1 MNQYLSEIRIFS
13 FNYAPSGWTQCNG
26 QLLAINTNQPLF
38 SLLGTT
44 YGGDGIRTF
53 GLPNLQ
59 GRSSIHV
66 GSPFTLG
73 MIGGEAS
80 HSLVQSEL
88 PAHNHNIMASSK
100 APDTGAPNP
109 NYFATTTT
117 YNVYSSTA
125 TSGATMN
132 AAALSITGSSLP
144 HENMSPY
151 LTLCFGIALT
161 GIFPSRS

>member
-1 MNQYLSEIRIFS
+1 MYQYLSEIRIFS

-38 SLLGTT
+38 SLIGTT

-53 GLPNLQ
+53 ALPNLQ
-59 GRSSIHV
+59 GRSAIHL

-73 MIGGEAS
+73 MAAGEAA
-80 HSLVQSEL
+80 HSLVQSEI
-88 PAHNHNIMASSK
+88 PAHNHNVMASSK
-100 APDTGAPNP
+100 NPDTGAPTG
-109 NYFATTTT
+109 NYFATNTN

-161 GIFPSRS
+161 GIFPSKS